1 MICKTITLPPQ
12 LPASRMLA
20 AQLVQLTSR
29 FESRIMI
36 ENEQKVVNGKSL
48 LGLLSLYDVLDKPLQ
63 LMVDGPDEEE
73 TVKAVLDFIGS
84 EA

>member
-12 LPASRMLA
+12 LPVSRMLA

-63 LMVDGPDEEE
+63 LKAEGPDEEAA
-73 TVKAVLDFIGS
+73 VKAVLDFIGA